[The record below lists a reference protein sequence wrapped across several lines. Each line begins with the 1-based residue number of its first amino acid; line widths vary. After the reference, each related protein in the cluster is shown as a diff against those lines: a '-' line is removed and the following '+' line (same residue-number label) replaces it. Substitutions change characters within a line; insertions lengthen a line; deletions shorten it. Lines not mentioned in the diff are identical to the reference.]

1 MERLA
6 DKAEREVVNAMRVWF
21 MRDKLGEEFSGS
33 IVRVSPYG
41 VKVRLKDFFVE
52 GILHVSFM
60 TDDFYQFNERT
71 MSLIGRNTKRAYS
84 LGDELTVRVDRI
96 DMEER
101 EIILDVV

>member
-71 MSLIGRNTKRAYS
+71 MSLIGRNTKRAAAAGLPRS
-84 LGDELTVRVDRI
+84 SSQEWILTRWPTPRVSTS
-96 DMEER
+96 
-101 EIILDVV
+101 